1 MTTIAT
7 ETLALPVPA
16 TVIALKGAGKAKR
29 EAAYQQIAS
38 LAYVEQLSRADTIEA
53 IRAALGKS
61 PTEAEIKAAQ
71 QEYIIGRVA
80 ARLPATEMLKGM
92 SARDDAARM
101 DCARLLV
108 TSHASPPVEGKA
120 ARKLRKGQLGRRSIV
135 QHKVIRAADEAWS
148 LVKAEL
154 GMGEARTQ
162 AEKNKRATKAT
173 PVRGKA
179 APAAAPTH
187 SELAQ
192 PGAPTHSELAQPG
205 APMDSELAQPGAP
218 MDSDSAVQHVMT
230 QAASLLQF
238 ANKHAKHLPTDF
250 GTAIQAFKKACN
262 EAGNA
267 HELRKAARD
276 AG

>member
-61 PTEAEIKAAQ
+61 PTEAELKAAQ
-71 QEYIIGRVA
+71 QEYTIGRVA

-108 TSHASPPVEGKA
+108 TAYASPPVEGKA

-148 LVKAEL
+148 LAKAEL

-205 APMDSELAQPGAP
+205 APMDS
-218 MDSDSAVQHVMT
+218 DSAVQHVMT

-267 HELRKAARD
+267 HERRKAARD
-276 AG
+276 QNA

>member
-1 MTTIAT
+1 MTTIAN
-7 ETLALPVPA
+7 ETIALPVPA
-16 TVIALKGAGKAKR
+16 VVIALKGAGKAKR

-53 IRAALGKS
+53 IRAALGKA
-61 PTEAEIKAAQ
+61 PTEAELKAAQ
-71 QEYIIGRVA
+71 QEYTIGRVA
-80 ARLPATEMLKGM
+80 ARLPASEMPGKLN
-92 SARDDAARM
+92 ARNDADRLEA
-101 DCARLLV
+101 ARLLV
-108 TSHASPPVEGKA
+108 TAYAAPPVEGKKS
-120 ARKLRKGQLGRRSIV
+120 RPLRKGQLGRRSTV

-154 GMGEARTQ
+154 GIGQARTQ
-162 AEKNKRATKAT
+162 EEKNKRARSTNANPTRGNAKA
-173 PVRGKA
+173 A
-179 APAAAPTH
+179 APAH
-187 SELAQ
+187 SELVK
-192 PGAPTHSELAQPG
+192 PG
-205 APMDSELAQPGAP
+205 APMDA
-218 MDSDSAVQHVMT
+218 DSAVQHVMT

-250 GTAIQAFKKACN
+250 GMAIQAFKKACN